1 MRPISEQIYEVL
13 EDMHERTD
21 IKESYVIRK
30 DGLIFTSS
38 NPHVKNQRIAAM
50 SASLLEIGKKT
61 LEDVGNDELKRLLIT
76 GEKIQIIIMGFSSV
90 ALVCSMN
97 SNANTGMAFLRMK
110 KAVEEIYNIM
120 QEAYGSDSI

>member
-1 MRPISEQIYEVL
+1 MRPISEQICEVL
-13 EDMHERTD
+13 EDMQERTD

-61 LEDVGNDELKRLLIT
+61 LEDVGNDDLKRLLIT
-76 GEKIQIIIMGFSSV
+76 GDKIQIIIMGFSSV

-97 SNANTGMAFLRMK
+97 SNTNTGMVFLRMK
-110 KAVEEIYNIM
+110 KAVEEIYDIM
-120 QEAYGSDSI
+120 RAAYGSDAI

>member
-97 SNANTGMAFLRMK
+97 SNANTGMVFLRMK
-110 KAVEEIYNIM
+110 KAVEDIYNIM
-120 QEAYGSDSI
+120 QEAYGPDSI

>member
-1 MRPISEQIYEVL
+1 MRPISEQIHEVL
-13 EDMHERTD
+13 EDMQERAD

-76 GEKIQIIIMGFSSV
+76 GDKIQIIIMGFSSV
-90 ALVCSMN
+90 ALVCSMD
-97 SNANTGMAFLRMK
+97 SNANIGMVFLRMK
-110 KAVEEIYNIM
+110 KAVKKICDIM
-120 QEAYGSDSI
+120 HEAYGHDPI

>member
-1 MRPISEQIYEVL
+1 MRPISEQICEVL
-13 EDMHERTD
+13 EDMQERAD

-61 LEDVGNDELKRLLIT
+61 LEDVGNDDLKRLLIT
-76 GEKIQIIIMGFSSV
+76 GDKIQIIIMGFSSV

-97 SNANTGMAFLRMK
+97 SNVNTGMVFLRMK
-110 KAVEEIYNIM
+110 KAVEEIYDIM
-120 QEAYGSDSI
+120 REAYGSDAI

>member
-13 EDMHERTD
+13 KDMQERAD

-50 SASLLEIGKKT
+50 SASLLEIGKK
-61 LEDVGNDELKRLLIT
+61 NP
-76 GEKIQIIIMGFSSV
+76 
-90 ALVCSMN
+90 
-97 SNANTGMAFLRMK
+97 
-110 KAVEEIYNIM
+110 
-120 QEAYGSDSI
+120 

>member
-13 EDMHERTD
+13 EDMQERAD

-61 LEDVGNDELKRLLIT
+61 LEDVGNDNLKRLLIT

-110 KAVEEIYNIM
+110 KAVEEIYDIM

>member
-1 MRPISEQIYEVL
+1 MRPISEQICEVL
-13 EDMHERTD
+13 EDMQERAD

-61 LEDVGNDELKRLLIT
+61 LEDVGNDDLKRLLIT
-76 GEKIQIIIMGFSSV
+76 GDKIQIIIMGFSSV

-97 SNANTGMAFLRMK
+97 SNTNTGMVFLRMK
-110 KAVEEIYNIM
+110 KAVEEIYDIM
-120 QEAYGSDSI
+120 QEAYGSDAI